1 MGGGA
6 SCVVSAVFLTES
18 SQSRGLVDSF
28 SLSVVF
34 LTNLSP
40 IDVRTDGMLL
50 SQDVGNHMPK
60 RWGSQGYG
68 NLMKAAD
75 TSTVMLL
82 LLYSILTHPAV
93 SSHSL
98 NVPRKHRVPNGL
110 CVHHRKIWHDA
121 SLKPCMS
128 GSRSFLSQV
137 HGYQEAWSPGPGP
150 GPGPAPAPGSS
161 LGLEIGDT
169 AGLAAVTIADSIVFN
184 GPKSPI
190 VLMHGAI
197 QGGWVWNYSRPEI
210 GAPMVRL

>member
-1 MGGGA
+1 VGGGA

-18 SQSRGLVDSF
+18 SQSRGLLDSF

-40 IDVRTDGMLL
+40 IDVRTDGIFL

-75 TSTVMLL
+75 RSTVMLL

-98 NVPRKHRVPNGL
+98 NVPRKTQSPQRFVCPSPKNLARCKPHALHVR
-110 CVHHRKIWHDA
+110 
-121 SLKPCMS
+121 LKKLFVA
-128 GSRSFLSQV
+128 GTWLSRSLVARPRPRARSCTSSWQLPWLGDWG
-137 HGYQEAWSPGPGP
+137 HCGA
-150 GPGPAPAPGSS
+150 GSS
-161 LGLEIGDT
+161 DNSGQH
-169 AGLAAVTIADSIVFN
+169 
-184 GPKSPI
+184 SP
-190 VLMHGAI
+190 
-197 QGGWVWNYSRPEI
+197 QRT
-210 GAPMVRL
+210 